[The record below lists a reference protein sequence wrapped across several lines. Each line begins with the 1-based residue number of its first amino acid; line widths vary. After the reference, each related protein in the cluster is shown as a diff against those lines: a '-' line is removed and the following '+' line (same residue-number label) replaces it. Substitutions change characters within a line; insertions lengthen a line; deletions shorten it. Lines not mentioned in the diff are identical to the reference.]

1 MEGED
6 GSGDRI
12 LTAEEHKACQEK
24 VSQTSFRVVVSTSG
38 IWQLFEICRENVS
51 ECQSE
56 SFIPEISLKSFS
68 LFSVWIQKTMSHKK
82 NQL

>member
-12 LTAEEHKACQEK
+12 LAAEEDKAGQEK
-24 VSQTSFRVVVSTSG
+24 VSQKSFRVVVS
-38 IWQLFEICRENVS
+38 LFSSRFAGKMYL
-51 ECQSE
+51 CQSE
-56 SFIPEISLKSFS
+56 SFIPEISSKSFS
-68 LFSVWIQKTMSHKK
+68 LFSVWIQKTISHTQK